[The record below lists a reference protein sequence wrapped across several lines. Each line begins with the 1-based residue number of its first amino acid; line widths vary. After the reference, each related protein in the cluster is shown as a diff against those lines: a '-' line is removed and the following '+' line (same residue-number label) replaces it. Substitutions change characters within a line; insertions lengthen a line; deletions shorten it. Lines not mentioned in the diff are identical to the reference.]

1 MKIATLCTRR
11 LVPDADGRLMGLLS
25 LDDLLRDRA
34 DGLAGLA
41 GVIRAGMDRELG
53 EAPPLP
59 PRPMRIAA
67 MGTAGRGLPR

>member
-11 LVPDADGRLMGLLS
+11 LVPDADGRLVGLLS
-25 LDDLLRDRA
+25 LDDLLRGRA
-34 DGLAGLA
+34 DGLAGVILA
-41 GVIRAGMDRELG
+41 GMARELG